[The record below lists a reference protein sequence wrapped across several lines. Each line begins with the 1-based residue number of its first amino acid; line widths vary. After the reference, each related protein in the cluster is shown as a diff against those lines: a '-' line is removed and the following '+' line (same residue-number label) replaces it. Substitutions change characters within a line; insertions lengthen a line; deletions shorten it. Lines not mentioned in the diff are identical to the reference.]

1 MVSRFR
7 SWWQKT
13 SKKRKIVQIF
23 VLAVVIALIVSF
35 IGGYFFNWTWTGLGP
50 YTPPT
55 SNFQREKT
63 LYDWLQLAIIPVV
76 LVVGGFLLNNATGKT
91 EREIALDKQRDDALQ
106 AYIDSMSTL
115 LLEKDLRK
123 SGEDA
128 EVRNV
133 ARVRTLTVLPRLD
146 KNRKATVLLF
156 LHESGLII
164 TGKSIVDLRDAD
176 LSGAFLRLANLSEA
190 NLRGTNLCGANLS
203 FATLTKADLSL
214 AHLEKADLSYVHLND
229 ATLCFVHLEEAN
241 LYATGL
247 RRTNLRGAYL
257 NGACMDNTFLQG
269 ADLDKA
275 TLYEAT
281 LYEVNLKDAKVTD
294 EQFKQAKSLKGTIMP
309 DGTKQD

>member
-1 MVSRFR
+1 MIARLR

-13 SKKRKIVQIF
+13 SKT
-23 VLAVVIALIVSF
+23 LDAVVILMLVVQIALVVVIVL
-35 IGGYFFNWTWTGLGP
+35 GYTNNWNWTGLHG
-50 YTPPT
+50 
-55 SNFQREKT
+55 RT
-63 LYDWLQLAIIPVV
+63 LYDWLQLLIIPAV
-76 LVVGGFLLNNATGKT
+76 LAIGGYLFNFATSRT
-91 EREIALDKQRDDALQ
+91 EREIASDRQREDALQ
-106 AYIDSMSTL
+106 AYINNMSAL
-115 LLEKDLRK
+115 LLEKNLRK
-123 SGEDA
+123 SGEGD